1 MLEHKSAT
9 REAFEFCWAW
19 AKVGKNAK
27 EPTQKII
34 RKSLIGGKNT
44 KKPSRIASSLS
55 ADLCKL
61 PFKSINMSNVLT
73 QFAQIKA
80 FVFDIDGVM
89 TDGSVHVLET
99 GEHYRTFHIRDG
111 YAIEKA
117 REAEYNLCVI
127 TGGGH
132 KGVKKRLENL
142 KFQDI
147 YFGLG
152 GKDKLETYLGWLNK
166 MGIDESEVLY
176 MGDDVPDLK
185 ILSRPALLSTCPAD
199 AIPEIQMACKYV
211 SPFGGGKGAVR
222 DVIEKVMKLQGKW
235 PA

>member
-1 MLEHKSAT
+1 
-9 REAFEFCWAW
+9 
-19 AKVGKNAK
+19 
-27 EPTQKII
+27 
-34 RKSLIGGKNT
+34 
-44 KKPSRIASSLS
+44 
-55 ADLCKL
+55 
-61 PFKSINMSNVLT
+61 MSNSLT

-132 KGVKKRLENL
+132 QGVKKRLENL

-152 GKDKLETYLGWLNK
+152 GKDKLETYLGWLDK
-166 MGIDESEVLY
+166 MGLDESEILY

-222 DVIEKVMKLQGKW
+222 DVIEKVMKLQGRW

>member
-1 MLEHKSAT
+1 
-9 REAFEFCWAW
+9 
-19 AKVGKNAK
+19 
-27 EPTQKII
+27 
-34 RKSLIGGKNT
+34 
-44 KKPSRIASSLS
+44 
-55 ADLCKL
+55 
-61 PFKSINMSNVLT
+61 MSNVLT

-152 GKDKLETYLGWLNK
+152 GKDKLETYLGWLDK
-166 MGIDESEVLY
+166 MGLDESEILY
-176 MGDDVPDLK
+176 MGDDLPDHIVLK
-185 ILSRPALLSTCPAD
+185 QVGVATCPAD
-199 AIPEIQMACKYV
+199 AAPEIKDACIYISQKK
-211 SPFGGGKGAVR
+211 GGEGCAR
-222 DVIEKVMKLQGKW
+222 DVVEQTMRVRGDWEIANW
-235 PA
+235 

>member
-1 MLEHKSAT
+1 
-9 REAFEFCWAW
+9 
-19 AKVGKNAK
+19 
-27 EPTQKII
+27 
-34 RKSLIGGKNT
+34 
-44 KKPSRIASSLS
+44 
-55 ADLCKL
+55 
-61 PFKSINMSNVLT
+61 MSNSLT

-152 GKDKLETYLGWLNK
+152 GKDKLETYLSWLEK
-166 MGIDESEVLY
+166 IGLDESEILY

-185 ILSRPALLSTCPAD
+185 ILSRPKLLSTCPAD

-222 DVIEKVMKLQGKW
+222 DVIEKVMKLQGRW

>member
-1 MLEHKSAT
+1 
-9 REAFEFCWAW
+9 
-19 AKVGKNAK
+19 
-27 EPTQKII
+27 
-34 RKSLIGGKNT
+34 
-44 KKPSRIASSLS
+44 
-55 ADLCKL
+55 
-61 PFKSINMSNVLT
+61 
-73 QFAQIKA
+73 
-80 FVFDIDGVM
+80 
-89 TDGSVHVLET
+89 
-99 GEHYRTFHIRDG
+99 
-111 YAIEKA
+111 
-117 REAEYNLCVI
+117 VI

-152 GKDKLETYLGWLNK
+152 GKDKLETYLGWLDK
-166 MGIDESEVLY
+166 MGLDESEVLY

-199 AIPEIQMACKYV
+199 AIPEIQQACKYV

-222 DVIEKVMKLQGKW
+222 DVIEKVMKLQGHW